1 MILPLLCLAVLT
13 AVFLVVMVAARNREA
28 FEERFPPISDAE
40 FLARCS
46 PGVHPEVAL
55 KVREIVAEYFGIDY
69 ERVHP
74 SMTFS
79 EDIGAD
85 EGLCHNLGKCLFSR
99 DFGRLLQSLLMF
111 AAPTPSRTAS
121 R

>member
-1 MILPLLCLAVLT
+1 MAETVICASILFAVLFGI
-13 AVFLVVMVAARNREA
+13 ALVMRDRAA

-46 PGVHPEVAL
+46 PGISPEVAL
-55 KVREIVAEYFGIDY
+55 KVREIVAEHFAVAY

-74 SMTFS
+74 SMTFI

-85 EGLCHNLGKCLFSR
+85 
-99 DFGRLLQSLLMF
+99 
-111 AAPTPSRTAS
+111 
-121 R
+121 